1 MLDLDKRITNKA
13 EIWCAEHLNM
23 VMHKGMFTP
32 NEQASI
38 DFLFE
43 IMRMYPEY
51 ILQSVDEHTK
61 DSLVG
66 LGFKALCRGEAFAY
80 ECLEYEYLE
89 DRYLYN
95 SEARDTDGK
104 PIRFN
109 PDGVDS

>member
-1 MLDLDKRITNKA
+1 MLDLDTRITNKA
-13 EIWCAEHLNM
+13 EIWCADHLNM
-23 VMHKGMFTP
+23 LMHKGMFTP

-66 LGFKALCRGEAFAY
+66 LGFKTLCRGEAFAY
-80 ECLEYEYLE
+80 ECWE

-95 SEARDTDGK
+95 SEARDTDEK

-109 PDGVDS
+109 PDGDDS